1 VLLQAPNVLILDE
14 PTNDLDVQTLAVLEE
29 YLEEFNGCVIVVSH
43 DRYFLDRTVEV
54 VFAFEDNGNIRQY
67 PGNYS
72 IYLAY
77 KQRQEAAAK
86 AVEQEQQAAQ
96 IQLAPPVPEQNG
108 GTPTT
113 TQPKKL
119 SYKEKREYEQ
129 LEAQIPELEAE
140 KEGIEAT
147 LYGKPPSGY
156 SEVQALS
163 ERLAELTTAID
174 TATERWMEL
183 AERAE

>member
-1 VLLQAPNVLILDE
+1 
-14 PTNDLDVQTLAVLEE
+14 
-29 YLEEFNGCVIVVSH
+29 
-43 DRYFLDRTVEV
+43 
-54 VFAFEDNGNIRQY
+54 
-67 PGNYS
+67 
-72 IYLAY
+72 
-77 KQRQEAAAK
+77 
-86 AVEQEQQAAQ
+86 VEQEQQAAQ

-108 GTPTT
+108 ATPTT

-140 KEGIEAT
+140 KEGIETT
-147 LYGKPPSGY
+147 LYGQPPSGY

-174 TATERWMEL
+174 AATERWMEL